1 MAKTRHKKRVSSSV
15 AKRRKREQK
24 RKPSATIARQKKVDA
39 AQGKLPS
46 TAPTRTVRATNILRG
61 AGSVSRVNFDVQVT
75 EVTSMRGRIHP
86 MAQQPFDQPTSVQD
100 EFVASTAIKSYS
112 YSTAR
117 RILIIRFV
125 SGGSK
130 TYLGVPKGVVRGLNV
145 AQSKGRYFHRMIYG
159 TWSGPKGKKKYT
171 PRYREV

>member
-1 MAKTRHKKRVSSSV
+1 MAKTRHKKRTSTTV
-15 AKRRKREQK
+15 AKRRKREQN
-24 RKPSATIARQKKVDA
+24 RKPSATIARQAKVEA

-46 TAPTRTVRATNILRG
+46 TSIRTTRASNIFRG
-61 AGSVSRVNFDVQVT
+61 RGSVSRVNFDVQVT

-86 MAQQPFDQPTSVQD
+86 MAQQPFDQPQSIQD

-112 YSTAR
+112 YSTTR
-117 RILIIRFV
+117 RILIIKFV

-130 TYLGVPKGVVRGLNV
+130 KYLDVPKGVVQGLNV
-145 AQSKGRYFHRMIYG
+145 AASKGRYFHRMIYG
-159 TWSGPKGKKKYT
+159 TWSGPKGKRKYT